1 MAKSKR
7 KPSASKTQ
15 TKAKRRKAA
24 PQKRGGAPPALT
36 TEEKLQKMND
46 HVNLCVARV
55 NLLLEHTQFVQKKMG
70 ELARLTTLELS
81 IFRREIRELESNC
94 ERTRDD
100 MYRLHP
106 GFEADMTLPQ
116 TPLCMDDVSMSE
128 DALIKVV
135 GDFAEALP

>member
-24 PQKRGGAPPALT
+24 PQKRGGAPSVLT

-46 HVNLCVARV
+46 HVNICVARV
-55 NLLLEHTQFVQKKMG
+55 NLLLEHTQFIQEKMG
-70 ELARLTTLELS
+70 ELSSLTTRELS
-81 IFRREIRELESNC
+81 AFRCQILDLEANC
-94 ERTRDD
+94 EKTREDV
-100 MYRLHP
+100 YRLCP
-106 GFEADMTLPQ
+106 RFEDMTLPQ

-128 DALIKVV
+128 DALIKAV
-135 GDFAEALP
+135 GDFADSLP